1 MVDATD
7 LDLGR
12 KSRRLR
18 VDTLVRLRWIALCG
32 QAASVLITHF
42 ALGFPLP
49 LGLCLL
55 VVAASACLNIAVRW
69 RFGRSDRLE
78 DRPAA
83 AILAYDII
91 QLAALLYLTGGL
103 SNPFS
108 MLFLA
113 PVMIAAVSFS
123 WQITFALTLL
133 AIIAAT
139 ALMFEHLPLPWY
151 PGQQPQLPFIYTAGI
166 WSAIVLGVA
175 FTAIYASRVAEETRI
190 LADALAAT
198 ELVIAREQHLTQL
211 DGLAAAAAHELGTPL
226 ATITLVVKEIQKQL
240 PAGNSFEE
248 DIALLA
254 QEVARCR
261 SILGKIA
268 SLGNE
273 SGDILDEMSLGVLLE
288 EAARPHRDFGVK
300 ITIVKDGIGREPV
313 CRRNPGLL
321 YGFGNLVE
329 NAIDFARSEV
339 RLVAQWDATTV
350 QVTIEDDGPG
360 FAPDVFARLG
370 EPYLTTKNARRA
382 KTEDGSGLGL
392 GLFIAK
398 TMLERAG
405 ASVEA
410 SNLQAPDTGARI
422 KICWQRTSF
431 GRGCHS
437 ESAEPVSK

>member
-123 WQITFALTLL
+123 WRITFALTLL

-198 ELVIAREQHLTQL
+198 ELVIAREQHL
-211 DGLAAAAAHELGTPL
+211 
-226 ATITLVVKEIQKQL
+226 
-240 PAGNSFEE
+240 NS
-248 DIALLA
+248 
-254 QEVARCR
+254 
-261 SILGKIA
+261 
-268 SLGNE
+268 
-273 SGDILDEMSLGVLLE
+273 
-288 EAARPHRDFGVK
+288 
-300 ITIVKDGIGREPV
+300 
-313 CRRNPGLL
+313 
-321 YGFGNLVE
+321 
-329 NAIDFARSEV
+329 
-339 RLVAQWDATTV
+339 
-350 QVTIEDDGPG
+350 
-360 FAPDVFARLG
+360 
-370 EPYLTTKNARRA
+370 ARRPCG
-382 KTEDGSGLGL
+382 GSG
-392 GLFIAK
+392 
-398 TMLERAG
+398 T
-405 ASVEA
+405 
-410 SNLQAPDTGARI
+410 
-422 KICWQRTSF
+422 
-431 GRGCHS
+431 
-437 ESAEPVSK
+437 